1 MVRQVTQQIFGDLS
15 ESRQNFAS
23 GSDSITGIFA
33 GGATPSD
40 SNVIDFITIA
50 STGNAV
56 DFGDITSARRG
67 LVGTSDSHG
76 GLQA

>member
-1 MVRQVTQQIFGDLS
+1 MAT
-15 ESRQNFAS
+15 
-23 GSDSITGIFA
+23 GSDSITGVFA
-33 GGATPSD
+33 GGAAPSD

-50 STGNAV
+50 STGDAT
-56 DFGDITSARRG
+56 DFGDITAARRG